1 MQVTVTNLDNTTTEY
16 GFEPAEGRLV
26 ALESFYRKLSEGGKI
41 KGFTIE
47 DPSGAVVTE
56 KSI

>member
-1 MQVTVTNLDNTTTEY
+1 MLVTVTNLDNTATQY
-16 GFEPAEGRLV
+16 GFEPAQGRLA
-26 ALESFYRKLSEGGKI
+26 ALESFYRKLSEGKQI

>member
-1 MQVTVTNLDNTTTEY
+1 MLVTVTNLDNTTTHY
-16 GFEPAEGRLV
+16 GYEPHPGRAW
-26 ALESFYRKLSEGGKI
+26 ALENYYRYLSDNNVI

-47 DPSGAVVTE
+47 DKSGIVVSH